1 MKHSWP
7 PQRYHLQ
14 KNPIQLDLQVL
25 DYTRSGGKSWRL
37 VGSLP
42 SPLYATR
49 AANVAGTVLLAGGYD
64 GELTLTNVVGVIRQ
78 MQGLQKSG
86 LAMRS

>member
-1 MKHSWP
+1 M
-7 PQRYHLQ
+7 
-14 KNPIQLDLQVL
+14 L